1 MFNILQSWSWSV
13 PAICR
18 NILMMLKCRT
28 TQTEIDVME
37 ISQGEEWRGHHINSF
52 SCQEVCNMN
61 LKTGYFIGKQDW
73 WKPSFSHLQ
82 SQQHQHQH
90 NSNSSLEGF
99 SVDIAELINCGA
111 INKRGGSTYWK
122 YYYLLYWLTDSLQ
135 DNGLFYKVTSH
146 NVKDDI
152 VNDHNFLFRPCPLMP
167 YLARE
172 VLNIFCCDSVWGVM
186 LE

>member
-1 MFNILQSWSWSV
+1 MFESLYKYINILIYYV
-13 PAICR
+13 GML
-18 NILMMLKCRT
+18 NIVVLVSLPRPGYLEEYLDDVEMLKYSNWNIDLPRRRVEST
-28 TQTEIDVME
+28 T
-37 ISQGEEWRGHHINSF
+37 SHNSF

-135 DNGLFYKVTSH
+135 DNGLFFKDTTH
-146 NVKDDI
+146 NVKGDI
-152 VNDHNFLFRPCPLMP
+152 MNDIEWP
-167 YLARE
+167 
-172 VLNIFCCDSVWGVM
+172 
-186 LE
+186 